1 MKRKKWRHN
10 KIRTQ
15 KIKKSLKSSVLKKK
29 KKKQSFRKINALIHA
44 KLGIDPETIKDVNE
58 WIELYSRADYAL
70 KVERKIQYSAF
81 KQALVEVANQL
92 FKKEED

>member
-1 MKRKKWRHN
+1 MLFR
-10 KIRTQ
+10 
-15 KIKKSLKSSVLKKK
+15 SSSVLNADD
-29 KKKQSFRKINALIHA
+29 KKQSFRKINALIHT

-58 WIELYSRADYAL
+58 WIELYSRADYAM

-81 KQALVEVANQL
+81 KQALIEVVNQL